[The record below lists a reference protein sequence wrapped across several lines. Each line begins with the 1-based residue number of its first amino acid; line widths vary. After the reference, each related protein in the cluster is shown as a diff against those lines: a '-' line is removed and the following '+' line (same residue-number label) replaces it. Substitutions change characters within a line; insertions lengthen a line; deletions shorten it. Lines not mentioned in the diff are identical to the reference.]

1 VDVLKRHAII
11 PPFLDKSYKGKK
23 SFYNAT
29 NNLQYQSLLI
39 LAISLCENIG
49 SQDNWPYNHLKHGS
63 EVCDGT
69 TNQTNRLSHQ
79 QRQNSTVNI
88 FNIQLYTFIITF
100 GKHKFI
106 QKIKKWRQE
115 YKNTKYDHD
124 KLYDLR
130 TGRIK
135 LMNWIQYNK
144 LLNKKIKTL
153 KLNESFITV

>member
-1 VDVLKRHAII
+1 VPFTTEFDSRPWRCVIDTTLCDKFLKVI
-11 PPFLDKSYKGKK
+11 KG
-23 SFYNAT
+23 
-29 NNLQYQSLLI
+29 
-39 LAISLCENIG
+39 
-49 SQDNWPYNHLKHGS
+49 HLKHGS
-63 EVCDGT
+63 DVCDGT

-100 GKHKFI
+100 RKHKFI

-130 TGRIK
+130 TDRIK